1 MTVLESYG
9 LRAHQK
15 VSIGNYEGFYDKN
28 NLYLIVPLYNLEVAD
43 IVELKHLSDY
53 LIQNGER
60 NTALIVSTKNGEY
73 VSKIEGNEVVLM
85 RCPTRP
91 SMRGNSIGIE
101 LSTFHQ
107 KGRTFPYQ
115 LSRTKRIGQWKNL
128 WEKRLDQM
136 EYFWKNRVGEHPSNH
151 FEKLFVESFP
161 YYIGLT
167 ENAIQFLV
175 DTELDEKPMAIDSAT
190 VCHGRFT
197 INRWKEINYIKL
209 PTDWVFDHPS
219 RDLAELTRDLYM
231 TTKRFDPSIALSIL
245 SDYERITP
253 LSSFSYHLLFSR
265 LLFPVHYFEC
275 IEGYYLTVSEEQKE
289 RFENRLDFLLNQ
301 SNQYE
306 RFLAI
311 CYDSLNNYRNVIRRP
326 VEWLARK

>member
-1 MTVLESYG
+1 MTVFDRYG
-9 LRAHQK
+9 LNANQK
-15 VSIGNYEGFYDKN
+15 VAINRYEGFYDQN
-28 NLYLIVPLYNLEVAD
+28 LLYLIVPIHNLERED
-43 IVELKHLSDY
+43 IVELKQLSDY

-60 NTALIVSTKNGEY
+60 NTAMIVPTKDGEY
-73 VSKIEGNEVVLM
+73 VSKIEGDEVIVM

-91 SMRGNSIGIE
+91 MLRGNSIGKE
-101 LSTFHQ
+101 LSFFHQ
-107 KGRTFPYQ
+107 KGRTFPYR
-115 LSRTKRIGQWKNL
+115 LSKTNRIGQWKNL

-136 EYFWKNRVGEHPSNH
+136 EYFWKDRVGQHPNNH

-175 DTELDEKPMAIDSAT
+175 DTELDEKPLAIDSAT
-190 VCHGRFT
+190 VCHQRFT
-197 INRWKEINYIKL
+197 INRWKELNYIKL

-231 TTKRFDPSIALSIL
+231 TGKKFDPSMILSII
-245 SDYERITP
+245 SDYGRLTP
-253 LSSFSYHLLFSR
+253 LSPFSYHLYFSR

-275 IEGYYLTVSEEQKE
+275 IEGYYLTDSEEQKDY
-289 RFENRLDFLLNQ
+289 FENRLDFLINQ

-306 RFLAI
+306 RFLSI
-311 CYDSLNNYRNVIRRP
+311 CYDSLNHYRFVIKRP
-326 VEWLARK
+326 VEWLLRE